1 MSIKNLTQK
10 SFSVLII
17 RSFGVLLLFSFT
29 LFITNFYSAEDVGRY
44 DFVRS
49 TIMVLGGLALMGTNQ
64 AIIYFSGLLK
74 ARNSFESIR
83 TIYFKML
90 RIIFAISLTILVLF
104 IVFFNLFS
112 INEVFKGSES
122 FYLIQISI
130 LTVFFFALTMLN
142 IDTIRALKKTILSE
156 MYRSIFRY
164 LPIFLFAII
173 LLFTKYQA
181 LLVEAYLLGFVL
193 LSCLSSIKVFRL
205 LTKLGKLTNSSEKFN
220 VNQIFKTSY
229 PMALSAIAYF
239 IMQSIDVIILSMYKG
254 FEEIA
259 YYSVSVKLAMLTTLA
274 LMSVNIVIA
283 PRIAEIYENQE
294 MQTLQKLIKRST
306 RIIFLISVCVLGV
319 LFLFSEEILS
329 LFGKDY
335 STANNAL
342 LFLLSAQFFNAVSG
356 PGAIYLNMTGRQR
369 TLNKI
374 LIFGLAI
381 NISLNFYLIP
391 IEEAYGGING
401 AAIATLVSLIAWN
414 MIIAIQIYFKDKI
427 KIFLS

>member
-17 RSFGVLLLFSFT
+17 RSFGVLLLFGFT

-64 AIIYFSGLLK
+64 SIIYFSGLLK
-74 ARNSFESIR
+74 ARNSVESIR
-83 TIYFKML
+83 IIYFKML
-90 RIIFAISLTILVLF
+90 RIIFALSLIILLLF
-104 IVFFNLFS
+104 IVFFKLFS
-112 INEVFKGSES
+112 INEIFTGSES
-122 FYLIQISI
+122 IYLVRNTI
-130 LTVFFFALTMLN
+130 LTVFFFSLTMLN
-142 IDTIRALKKTILSE
+142 IDTIRALNKTIFSE

-173 LLFTKYQA
+173 LLFTNYQS
-181 LLVEAYLLGFVL
+181 LLVEAYLFGFVL

-205 LTKLGKLTNSSEKFN
+205 LTKLGKLTNNSEKFT
-220 VNQIFKTSY
+220 VKQIFKTSY

-283 PRIAEIYENQE
+283 PRIAEIYENKE

-306 RIIFLISVCVLGV
+306 RIIF
-319 LFLFSEEILS
+319 F
-329 LFGKDY
+329 D
-335 STANNAL
+335 
-342 LFLLSAQFFNAVSG
+342 
-356 PGAIYLNMTGRQR
+356 
-369 TLNKI
+369 
-374 LIFGLAI
+374 
-381 NISLNFYLIP
+381 
-391 IEEAYGGING
+391 
-401 AAIATLVSLIAWN
+401 
-414 MIIAIQIYFKDKI
+414 
-427 KIFLS
+427 